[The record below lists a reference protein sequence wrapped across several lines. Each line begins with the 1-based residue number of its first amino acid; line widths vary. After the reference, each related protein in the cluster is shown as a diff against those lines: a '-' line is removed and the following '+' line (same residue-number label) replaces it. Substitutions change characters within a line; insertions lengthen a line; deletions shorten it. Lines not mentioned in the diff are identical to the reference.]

1 MLRILLFDVFSMRN
15 NLFLFYIW
23 LFIIGYG
30 CISALC
36 IPFAGL
42 SAAMVY
48 SGYGILI
55 LWILYTLFLVYKKRK
70 NVIQINNY
78 ILIGTVVGITIAF
91 VLLFQNE
98 ELLENYISNH
108 QNAFYI
114 SSWSVFI
121 LFLIMNWIYVQK
133 RIKKNK

>member
-1 MLRILLFDVFSMRN
+1 MRN
-15 NLFLFYIW
+15 NPFLNYIW
-23 LFIIGYG
+23 LLIIGYG
-30 CISALC
+30 CVSALC
-36 IPFAGL
+36 IPFLGL

-70 NVIQINNY
+70 NVIQINNF

-91 VLLFQNE
+91 VLLFQNK

-133 RIKKNK
+133 HIKKNK